1 MPLLS
6 PDRDHP
12 EMPASAQAGVLA
24 GAPADLLEMYAYWQ
38 RKRGA
43 RAMPARADLEPAEI
57 KRLLPGMLLVDVR
70 PSEDGALAFV
80 YRLVGT
86 REVDMR
92 GHDPTGK
99 PVAEA
104 YYGKSAELVTACY
117 RRVVES
123 GQPFLDEDCFHL
135 PGQEWSPS
143 ASIYLPL
150 SSDGAQVNM
159 VLVYSSF
166 RWIAGGWQPDSP
178 PAG

>member
-6 PDRDHP
+6 PDQDRP
-12 EMPASAQAGVLA
+12 ELPADAQVGVLA
-24 GAPADLLEMYAYWQ
+24 GAPPDLLEMYAYWQ
-38 RKRGA
+38 HKRGP
-43 RAMPARADLEPAEI
+43 RQMPTRADIEPVEI

-70 PSEDGALAFV
+70 PSPDGPHDFV

-86 REVDMR
+86 REVEMR
-92 GHDPTGK
+92 GYDPTGK
-99 PVAEA
+99 SVAEA

-117 RRVVES
+117 RRVADT

-135 PGQEWSPS
+135 HGQEWSPS

-150 SSDGAQVNM
+150 SNDRTKVNM

-166 RWIAGGWQPDSP
+166 RWIAGGWQPD
-178 PAG
+178 GDR

>member
-6 PDRDHP
+6 PDQDRP
-12 EMPASAQAGVLA
+12 ELPADAQVGVLA
-24 GAPADLLEMYAYWQ
+24 GAPPDLLEMYAYWQ
-38 RKRGA
+38 HKRGP
-43 RAMPARADLEPAEI
+43 RPMPTRADIEPAEI
-57 KRLLPGMLLVDVR
+57 KRLLPGMLLVDAR
-70 PSEDGALAFV
+70 PSPDGPHDFV

-86 REVDMR
+86 REVEMR

-99 PVAEA
+99 PVAQA

-117 RRVVES
+117 RRVAET

-150 SSDGAQVNM
+150 SNDGTKVNM

-166 RWIAGGWQPDSP
+166 RWIAGGWQPDS
-178 PAG
+178 AG

>member
-6 PDRDHP
+6 PGHDRP
-12 EMPASAQAGVLA
+12 ELPADAQPGALA
-24 GAPADLLEMYAYWQ
+24 GAPPDLLEMYAYWQ

-43 RAMPARADLEPAEI
+43 RVMPARADIEPAEI

-70 PSEDGALAFV
+70 PSPDGALDFV

-99 PVAEA
+99 RVADA
-104 YYGKSAELVTACY
+104 YYGKSADLVTACY
-117 RRVVES
+117 RRVVETC
-123 GQPFLDEDCFHL
+123 QPFLDDDCFHL

-150 SSDGAQVNM
+150 SSDGAQVAM

-166 RWIAGGWQPDSP
+166 RWIAGGWSP
-178 PAG
+178 ETDR

>member
-6 PDRDHP
+6 PAQDRP
-12 EMPASAQAGVLA
+12 ELPADAQTGALA

-57 KRLLPGMLLVDVR
+57 KRLLPGVLLVDVQA
-70 PSEDGALAFV
+70 SCGALDFV

-99 PVAEA
+99 RVAEA
-104 YYGKSAELVTACY
+104 YYGKSADLVTACY
-117 RRVVES
+117 RRVVETC
-123 GQPFLDEDCFHL
+123 QPFLDEDCFHL
-135 PGQEWSPS
+135 PGQEWSPA

-150 SSDGAQVNM
+150 SSDGALVSM
-159 VLVYSSF
+159 ILVYSSF
-166 RWIAGGWQPDSP
+166 HWIAGGWSPDKDR
-178 PAG
+178 

>member
-6 PDRDHP
+6 PDRDGSDTG
-12 EMPASAQAGVLA
+12 ALA
-24 GAPADLLEMYAYWQ
+24 GAPPDLLDMYAYWQ
-38 RKRGA
+38 RKRGG
-43 RAMPARADLEPAEI
+43 RPMPARADIEPAEI

-70 PSEDGALAFV
+70 PAPDGTQDFV

-92 GHDPTGK
+92 GNDPTGK
-99 PVAEA
+99 RVVEA
-104 YYGKSAELVTACY
+104 YYGKSADDVTDCY
-117 RRVVES
+117 RRVAES
-123 GQPFLDEDCFHL
+123 RRPFLDDDCYHL

-150 SSDGAQVNM
+150 SADGSRVDM

-166 RWIAGGWQPDSP
+166 RWIAGGWSP
-178 PAG
+178 EEE

>member
-6 PDRDHP
+6 PDRDRP
-12 EMPASAQAGVLA
+12 EMPASAQVGVLA

-70 PSEDGALAFV
+70 PSADGALEFA

-117 RRVVES
+117 RRVVET

-150 SSDGAQVNM
+150 SNDGARVNM

-166 RWIAGGWQPDSP
+166 RWIAGGWQPDSS

>member
-6 PDRDHP
+6 PSQDRP
-12 EMPASAQAGVLA
+12 ELPADAQVGVLA
-24 GAPADLLEMYAYWQ
+24 GAPPDLLEMYAYWQ
-38 RKRGA
+38 HKRGP
-43 RAMPARADLEPAEI
+43 RPMPTRADIEPAEI

-70 PSEDGALAFV
+70 PSPEGALEFV

-86 REVDMR
+86 REVEMR

-99 PVAEA
+99 RVADA
-104 YYGKSAELVTACY
+104 YYGKSADVVTACY
-117 RRVVES
+117 RRVVETC
-123 GQPFLDEDCFHL
+123 QPFLDEDCFHL

-150 SSDGAQVNM
+150 SSGGAQVTM

-166 RWIAGGWQPDSP
+166 RWIAGGWSP
-178 PAG
+178 ETDR

>member
-6 PDRDHP
+6 PSHDRP
-12 EMPASAQAGVLA
+12 EMPADVQIGALA

-70 PSEDGALAFV
+70 PSADGALEFV

-117 RRVVES
+117 RRVVET
-123 GQPFLDEDCFHL
+123 GQPLLDEDCFHL

-150 SSDGAQVNM
+150 SNDGAQVNM

-166 RWIAGGWQPDSP
+166 RWIAGGWQPDTSP
-178 PAG
+178 TG

>member
-6 PDRDHP
+6 PDRDRP
-12 EMPASAQAGVLA
+12 EMPASTQVGVLA

-43 RAMPARADLEPAEI
+43 RVMPARADLEPAEI
-57 KRLLPGMLLVDVR
+57 KRLLPGILLVDVR
-70 PSEDGALAFV
+70 LSADSALEFA

-117 RRVVES
+117 RRVVET

-150 SSDGAQVNM
+150 SNDGAQVNM

-166 RWIAGGWQPDSP
+166 RWIAGGWQPDSSS
-178 PAG
+178 AG

>member
-6 PDRDHP
+6 PEHDRP
-12 EMPASAQAGVLA
+12 ELSAGTQAGALT
-24 GAPADLLEMYAYWQ
+24 GAPPDLLEIYAYWQ

-43 RAMPARADLEPAEI
+43 RAMPARADIDPAEI
-57 KRLLPGMLLVDVR
+57 RRLLPGMLLVDVR
-70 PSEDGALAFV
+70 ATPDGTLDFA

-92 GHDPTGK
+92 GHDPTGRR
-99 PVAEA
+99 VAEA
-104 YYGKSAELVTACY
+104 YYGQSADQVTQCY
-117 RRVVES
+117 RRVAES
-123 GQPFLDEDCFHL
+123 RRPFLDDDCYHL

-150 SSDGAQVNM
+150 SGDGARVDM

-166 RWIAGGWQPDSP
+166 RWIAGGWSPDMD
-178 PAG
+178 G

>member
-6 PDRDHP
+6 PDRDRP
-12 EMPASAQAGVLA
+12 EMPASAQVGVLA

-70 PSEDGALAFV
+70 RSADGALEFA

-86 REVDMR
+86 REVEMR

-117 RRVVES
+117 RRVVET

-150 SSDGAQVNM
+150 SNDGARVNM

-166 RWIAGGWQPDSP
+166 RWIAGGWQPDSS

>member
-6 PDRDHP
+6 PDRDGSDTR
-12 EMPASAQAGVLA
+12 ALA
-24 GAPADLLEMYAYWQ
+24 GAPPDLLDMYAYWQ
-38 RKRGA
+38 RKRGE
-43 RAMPARADLEPAEI
+43 RPMPARADIEPAEI

-70 PSEDGALAFV
+70 PAPDGTQDFI

-92 GHDPTGK
+92 GNDPTGK
-99 PVAEA
+99 RVIDA
-104 YYGKSAELVTACY
+104 YYGKSADDVTGCY
-117 RRVVES
+117 RRVTES
-123 GQPFLDEDCFHL
+123 RQPFLDDDCYHL

-150 SSDGAQVNM
+150 SSDGSQVDM

-166 RWIAGGWQPDSP
+166 RWIAGGWSPDTD
-178 PAG
+178 

>member
-6 PDRDHP
+6 PDHDHP
-12 EMPASAQAGVLA
+12 EMPASTQAGVLA

-57 KRLLPGMLLVDVR
+57 KRLLPGMLLVDVL
-70 PSEDGALAFV
+70 PSADGAFEFV

-99 PVAEA
+99 PVAQA

-117 RRVVES
+117 RRVVET

-135 PGQEWSPS
+135 PGQEWSPA

-150 SSDGAQVNM
+150 SNDGAQVNM

-166 RWIAGGWQPDSP
+166 RWIAGGWQPDTSS
-178 PAG
+178 AG